1 MKCSSLRFSRHAME
15 RMFHRQILPEAV
27 AHVIEAGEIIK
38 DYPDDIP
45 YPSALVLGY
54 WESEP
59 IHVVVAQE
67 VNSRRCY
74 IVTAYRPDS
83 KTWGNDYKTRRQP

>member
-1 MKCSSLRFSRHAME
+1 
-15 RMFHRQILPEAV
+15 V